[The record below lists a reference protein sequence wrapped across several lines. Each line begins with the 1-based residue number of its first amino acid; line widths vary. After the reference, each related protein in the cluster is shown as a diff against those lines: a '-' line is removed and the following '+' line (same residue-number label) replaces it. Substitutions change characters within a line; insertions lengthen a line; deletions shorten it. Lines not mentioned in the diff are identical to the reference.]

1 MPTRPDRRVTLL
13 RELTRTAVAAYVDAQ
28 EVIEP
33 VARKTGREAAGT
45 FEGGDRAQASGADER
60 GDRAQSSGVDE
71 CKRQEL
77 ASASVRS

>member
-13 RELTRTAVAAYVDAQ
+13 RELTRAAGAAYVDAQ

-33 VARKTGREAAGT
+33 GARKTGREAAGT
-45 FEGGDRAQASGADER
+45 FEGGDRAQASGVDER
-60 GDRAQSSGVDE
+60 
-71 CKRQEL
+71 KRQEL